1 MQELHQRLRDVI
13 AGHCASW
20 PGVTTLQKARGL
32 AATPY
37 PLCNM
42 LLGIHLRASLPAALQ
57 PDSRQPNSCYATLT
71 LTCPERDS

>member
-1 MQELHQRLRDVI
+1 MPWQVPNMQELHQRLRDVI

-42 LLGIHLRASLPAALQ
+42 LLGIHLRAPLPAATPRDEL
-57 PDSRQPNSCYATLT
+57 NVTLT
-71 LTCPERDS
+71 SLNDP

>member
-13 AGHCASW
+13 AGHCSSW
-20 PGVTTLQKARGL
+20 LGVTTLQKARGL

-42 LLGIHLRASLPAALQ
+42 LLGIHLRAPPAGSPA
-57 PDSRQPNSCYATLT
+57 S
-71 LTCPERDS
+71 